1 LRPIVVARHDAWET
15 ATMKISAITWRPK
28 KARSAIALLALM
40 VASLLALLFLPPITQ
55 DQAYHDFADQRTFFG
70 VPNFWNV
77 ASNIPFVVVGA
88 AGLWRLRRNAAIVV
102 LFLGILLTGFGSS
115 YYHLDPN
122 DRTLFWDRLPMA
134 ISFMAI
140 LANEIEEQIEL
151 KAGSL
156 LLWALLSVGVASLLI
171 WRWTGDLRLYGWV
184 QFFPAAALLLLFLL
198 LPPKYTGASYWLV
211 AAGLYALAK
220 LFEFYDHAIYSK
232 GSIMSG
238 HTLKHFA
245 AAAACLV
252 ILKHFEQRRPITG
265 HAIR

>member
-1 LRPIVVARHDAWET
+1 
-15 ATMKISAITWRPK
+15 MKISGIVWRPE
-28 KARSAIALLALM
+28 RTRTAIALLALM
-40 VASLLALLFLPPITQ
+40 VASLVALLFLSPITQ
-55 DQAYHDFADQRTFFG
+55 DQAYHDFADQRTLLG

-77 ASNIPFVVVGA
+77 VSNIPFVVVGA
-88 AGLWRLRRNAAIVV
+88 AGLWRLRRNLAIHV

-140 LANEIEEQIEL
+140 LASEIEEQIEL

-156 LLWALLSVGVASLLI
+156 LLSAFVFVGIASLLI

-184 QFFPAAALLLLFLL
+184 QFFPAAALLVLFLL
-198 LPPKYTGASYWLV
+198 LPPKYTGAYLWFV

-220 LFEFYDHAIYSK
+220 LFEFYDHAIYSRV
-232 GSIMSG
+232 SIVSG

-252 ILKHFEQRRPITG
+252 ILKHFEQRRPIPD